1 MFTPII
7 GNAGCLPVLLPDQV
21 RKLKQ
26 LSVLTLAEIEKVLM
40 NYSYHPSG
48 TILFQKIGH
57 TIFFISPFIG
67 SFWVSFS
74 SLIDFAGFFVNI
86 LHCKHE
92 FLSCEFVDHNWK
104 FMLFSFLC
112 IRGLQSY
119 NNTLFT

>member
-1 MFTPII
+1 MNFVVQLRISDKLEMFTPVI

-57 TIFFISPFIG
+57 TIFFHFTFYRFFLG
-67 SFWVSFS
+67 Q
-74 SLIDFAGFFVNI
+74 FFVFN
-86 LHCKHE
+86 
-92 FLSCEFVDHNWK
+92 
-104 FMLFSFLC
+104 
-112 IRGLQSY
+112 
-119 NNTLFT
+119 